1 MKIEPSLQNLPR
13 NPSTSFR
20 IRQSMVMILQPIATK
35 LGDVVKLMIHSMRES
50 SAGSPIRTMEF
61 VIGIVHP
68 VATEDGFQATFVKG
82 FVMSYQWES
91 FYHRCYLCPYFGK
104 DGCIIRISLS
114 KAVYFRIP
122 IAIVVGFRLNEG
134 VKRIYYLSIT
144 DNHHSHT
151 TYAGPFVVG
160 SFKIY
165 SCKVFHLLLW
175 LV

>member
-1 MKIEPSLQNLPR
+1 
-13 NPSTSFR
+13 
-20 IRQSMVMILQPIATK
+20 MILQPITTK
-35 LGDVVKLMIHSMRES
+35 LGDVVKLMIHGMWENSLGS
-50 SAGSPIRTMEF
+50 SIRTMEF
-61 VIGIVHP
+61 IVGIVHA
-68 VATEDGFQATFVKG
+68 VTTEDSFQAAFVKE
-82 FVMSYQWES
+82 FVMGYQWKS
-91 FYHRCYLCPYFGK
+91 FYHRYYLCPYFGK

-122 IAIVVGFRLNEG
+122 IAIVVGFRLDEG
-134 VKRIYYLSIT
+134 VERIHYLSIT

-165 SCKVFHLLLW
+165 GCKIFHLLLW